1 MRSLLVPLMV
11 ALLPMGCATRKYV
24 SREVRD
30 VKDRVTAL
38 SGDVERTQART
49 TRNEGRIEEVDRK
62 AQVGVADARGSADKA
77 MSRAADA
84 ERMAK
89 GKLLFTLT
97 LSNDKTA
104 FGFDKAGLNDDAK
117 KNVSETL
124 APIIASN
131 RGVFL
136 EIEGHTDATGP
147 APYNKKLGQERA
159 MAVREYLH
167 DQLGVALSRME
178 VISYGAAK
186 PVVDNKT
193 VANRALNRRVVI
205 NVLE

>member
-1 MRSLLVPLMV
+1 MRSLVVPLMV
-11 ALLPMGCATRKYV
+11 ALLPTGCATRKYV

-136 EIEGHTDATGP
+136 EIEGHTDAIGP

-178 VISYGAAK
+178 VISYGASK